1 MYLNKKNRRNSPLS
15 LIFATNPSKIV
26 LHLLRPKLYYFML
39 FSEKI
44 HLTAS
49 GIICALGH
57 DDNEIWNGY
66 LSDKHFLNL
75 EKIGTNAFWVGK
87 IPTASI
93 ERVNEIGA
101 EPVYQNVD
109 PSVLYALFC
118 ARKLMPNTKW
128 TDQEFGI
135 NIGSSRGAT
144 QRWESHFE
152 HFLQEGMA
160 HTLSSPLTTL
170 GNLSSWVARDLN
182 ADGPVISH
190 SMTCSTSLQAV
201 LNGIAWIQSG
211 LSERFLVGGTEASL
225 TPFTLAQMKA
235 LTIYAPSD
243 NEPFPCRALAF
254 TKVKNTMVLG
264 EGAALFA
271 LEKKPKSTP
280 LATIIGVGF
289 ANEQL
294 VHPVSMSADALCFQK
309 SMKMALHTA
318 QLDQVD
324 VIVMHAPG
332 TKLGDNAEYN
342 AITTVGLKGR
352 ITSNKWKIG
361 HTFGSSGALSLDLGI
376 RMLQHQYF
384 VGVPFAGIES
394 KAMPIKHVMINAVG
408 FGGNAVSIILE
419 RA

>member
-1 MYLNKKNRRNSPLS
+1 M
-15 LIFATNPSKIV
+15 
-26 LHLLRPKLYYFML
+26 HLTT
-39 FSEKI
+39 KI
-44 HLTAS
+44 HITSS

-57 DDNEIWNGY
+57 DENDIWNGY
-66 LSDKHFLNL
+66 LSEKHFLKL
-75 EKIGTNAFWVGK
+75 KKIGLNSFWVGE
-87 IPTASI
+87 IPDASKEYI
-93 ERVNEIGA
+93 NDIA
-101 EPVYQNVD
+101 QQSLYQHLD

-118 ARKLMPNTKW
+118 ARKMMQKTKW
-128 TDQEFGI
+128 TDNEFGI

-152 HFLQEGMA
+152 HFSKEGIA
-160 HTLSSPLTTL
+160 QTLSSPLTTL

-182 ADGPVISH
+182 AEGPVISH

-201 LNGIAWIQSG
+201 LNGVAWLQSG
-211 LSERFLVGGTEASL
+211 MSDRFLVGGTEASI

-235 LTIYAPSD
+235 LKIYAPSE
-243 NEPFPCRALAF
+243 NETYPCRALAF

-264 EGAALFA
+264 EGTALFA
-271 LEKKPKSTP
+271 LEKQPQTSS

-289 ANEQL
+289 ANEQIS
-294 VHPVSMSADALCFQK
+294 HPVSMSSDALCFQK
-309 SMKMALHTA
+309 SMKMALNTA

-332 TKLGDNAEYN
+332 TKLGDNAELT
-342 AITTVGLKGR
+342 AINTMGLKSKF
-352 ITSNKWKIG
+352 TSNKWKIG
-361 HTFGSSGALSLDLGI
+361 HTFGASGALSLDLGI

-394 KAMPIKHVMINAVG
+394 KAMPIKHIMVNAVG